1 LVASRNGN
9 ENKLVGKKWKWEIS
23 LVMGMGWDR
32 NGNEVMEMGVNENHK
47 VIPAT
52 SKVNC
57 DVKSTQNW
65 HNSCSATLN

>member
-9 ENKLVGKKWKWEIS
+9 ENELVGKKWKLETS

-32 NGNEVMEMGVNENHK
+32 NGNEVMKMGVNENHK

-57 DVKSTQNW
+57 DM
-65 HNSCSATLN
+65 